1 MEFRPPSRSRR
12 RKGPPTFW
20 RPGSVVGPQRPPGHC
35 SPAPRHHLPATTCP
49 PPTDLPKSGSFAC
62 WIPHYLD
69 LSPNVPVTNTQS
81 IWLRFGAFLSPSA
94 SSLHFHW
101 PLVTGHWSLLPRYW
115 PSFSGSTLHASRSTP
130 HPHQRGQD
138 VRGPSPAG
146 YCHPPTA
153 EFPMNSP
160 ARSGGRGSLVPC
172 WSGRRWHNFPSPVRD
187 RELAA
192 ATFSTACSPITASD
206 RWAPTMSLRYGW

>member
-1 MEFRPPSRSRR
+1 LAPIL
-12 RKGPPTFW
+12 
-20 RPGSVVGPQRPPGHC
+20 PPGHC

-101 PLVTGHWSLLPRYW
+101 PLVTGHWSLATGHWPLVTITSLLAIILWLHTPRL
-115 PSFSGSTLHASRSTP
+115 TLHAP
-130 HPHQRGQD
+130 P
-138 VRGPSPAG
+138 PPAG
-146 YCHPPTA
+146 
-153 EFPMNSP
+153 
-160 ARSGGRGSLVPC
+160 
-172 WSGRRWHNFPSPVRD
+172 SGRARTLPRWLLPSTD
-187 RELAA
+187 RRIPHELPRPQRRPRIAGLVLER
-192 ATFSTACSPITASD
+192 TAMA
-206 RWAPTMSLRYGW
+206 